1 MVANYF
7 TKWIECEALTNITEK
22 QMESFLQ
29 KSIMCRFGVPHLI
42 ITDNGIQFEGKFKN
56 LCADLQITLAQSF
69 VKTPQ
74 TNEQIKAMK
83 KKILTTLKQKVS
95 EAKSDWLEELPRI
108 CTPY

>member
-1 MVANYF
+1 
-7 TKWIECEALTNITEK
+7 
-22 QMESFLQ
+22 
-29 KSIMCRFGVPHLI
+29 MCRFGVPHLI

-83 KKILTTLKQKVS
+83 KKILTTLKKKVS
-95 EAKSDWLEELPRI
+95 EAKVIGWRSCQEFVRL
-108 CTPY
+108 TNFAPYCNRRNCIFPYLWHGGSNSHQD